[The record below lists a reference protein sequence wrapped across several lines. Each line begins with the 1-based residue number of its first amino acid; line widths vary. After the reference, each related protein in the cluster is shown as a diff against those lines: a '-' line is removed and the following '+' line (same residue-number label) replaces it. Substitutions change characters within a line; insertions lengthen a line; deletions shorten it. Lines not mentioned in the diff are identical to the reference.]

1 MKVVILAGG
10 FGSRLSEETNLVPK
24 PLVEIGGR
32 PIIWHIMKHYAKY
45 GHTDFVILL
54 GYKGSQIKN
63 YFLNYHLEGNDIC
76 VDLESNNVEIL
87 SKQSEPWRVN
97 LIDTGLDTMTG
108 GRIKRAEEVIGP
120 EPFLLTYGD
129 GVSDID
135 LDSLVAFHEKHEGT
149 ITMSSVQ
156 PHGRFGT
163 FEGNSK
169 FQVTKFTEKAKG
181 EGASINGGFFVCNP
195 EIFTYISNGDQT
207 VFEKEPLENL
217 ANSGKLYHY
226 VHDGFWKCMDTL
238 KDKTELQEF
247 YDSGDAPWMT
257 W

>member
-1 MKVVILAGG
+1 MKVLILAGG

-24 PLVEIGGR
+24 PLIEIGGR
-32 PIIWHIMKHYAKY
+32 PIIWHIMKHYARY
-45 GHTDFVILL
+45 GHTDFIILL
-54 GYKGSQIKN
+54 GYKGTLIKN
-63 YFLNYHLEGNDIC
+63 YFLNYYHEGSDIC

-87 SKQSEPWRVN
+87 SKQSEPWRVT
-97 LIDTGLDTMTG
+97 LIDTGLGTMTG
-108 GRIKRAEEVIGP
+108 GRIKRVEDVVGQES
-120 EPFLLTYGD
+120 FLLTYGD

-135 LDSLVAFHEKHEGT
+135 LDSLVEFHKGHQGA

-163 FEGNSK
+163 FEGNGD

-195 EIFTYISNGDQT
+195 EVFGYLNDGDQT
-207 VFEKEPLENL
+207 VFEQAPLENL
-217 ANSGKLYHY
+217 ARSGLLYHY
-226 VHDGFWKCMDTL
+226 KHNGFWKCMDTL
-238 KDKTELQEF
+238 KDKTELQDF
-247 YDSGDAPWMT
+247 FDSGDAPWVT